1 MVLVP
6 QVKIAVPGVPAEFV
20 TRAELRAELDAGAA
34 ADVALICAPAGY
46 GKTLLLA
53 DWART
58 STTLDVAWV
67 GLVPCRVAASRDR
80 LTP

>member
-1 MVLVP
+1 M
-6 QVKIAVPGVPAEFV
+6 
-20 TRAELRAELDAGAA
+20 A

-58 STTLDVAWV
+58 STALDVKAAAE
-67 GLVPCRVAASRDR
+67 VAYAGEPIVVFDS
-80 LTP
+80 PNAKAVNI